1 MPAGACKPL
10 LLCYNLFMQNLND
23 YIKFLGLVKP
33 VTVRVKTGR
42 TKKDYDALYQARYS
56 DKTGKLLGHCIT
68 IYTQD
73 SSRDFDTLLA
83 HELIHAWQEE
93 HSKNEIHGKHF
104 KKYAKK
110 MTEHFGLQE
119 IYIEGVDTN

>member
-1 MPAGACKPL
+1 MT
-10 LLCYNLFMQNLND
+10 MQNLND
-23 YIKFLGLVKP
+23 YIKFLGLTKP
-33 VTVRVKTGR
+33 VTVRVKTGK
-42 TKKDYDALYQARYS
+42 TKKSYDALYQARYS
-56 DKTGKLLGHCIT
+56 DKTGKLLGHCVT

-93 HSKNEIHGKHF
+93 QGKTEIHGKHF

-110 MTEHFGLQE
+110 MNEYFGLQE
-119 IYIEGVDTN
+119 IYIKGVDIN